1 MLNVSNG
8 QLYVFLFSLL
18 IGMGV
23 GLIIFLL
30 NLLPTFISYKVVR
43 VIVQTICDFI
53 SPIVF
58 MLSNFIAGLILNYGI
73 IRWFIVLA
81 VSLGCYISIKIC
93 GKFKLVIL
101 RVLNKSSNKL
111 NSISD

>member
-1 MLNVSNG
+1 MLNVSSG
-8 QLYVFLFSLL
+8 QLYIFLFSLL

-23 GLIIFLL
+23 GLIIYLL
-30 NLLPTFISYKVVR
+30 NLLPAFIGYKVVR
-43 VIVQTICDFI
+43 VIIQTICDFI

-58 MLSNFIAGLILNYGI
+58 MLSNFIAGLIFNYGI

-93 GKFKLVIL
+93 SKLKLLIL
-101 RVLNKSSNKL
+101 RVLNKKLNKL